1 MKEELTPLDI
11 LQENIPPG
19 TSLLIVGPPGSGKT
33 ILSQQIMYH
42 VLKGNESAICIASKS
57 QINLIT
63 SRKNLFNWDVAS
75 YLDNNQLN
83 VMEIGNVTDP
93 TELNI
98 SLAQAIGKSRQPLSL
113 IVVDSLTVLMV
124 GIDQGKIMKFAEGLA
139 GKLQAQNVSLIL
151 LATPTSETQ
160 DFLTKMKSLV
170 SSVIEIKLE
179 EGGVLQRY
187 MRIFKFQNR
196 NHSTQWYPFEITDEG
211 IQFAASSVKIPDT
224 FLFDLDGTLIAQDLD
239 LELIQQQVDTMAI
252 RGGYPE
258 ECLNKNASVL
268 ESIELAVSYLQEHG
282 MKWEGVK
289 NEALSY
295 LEQKELE
302 AVPRA
307 VCIEGAKNVLKILKE
322 KKMKV
327 GIITKNNRKAA
338 EQLLKKCGLYSYAD
352 VVLTRD
358 DVENGEPYS
367 ALVLQAVKELGS
379 LPERT
384 VVLSDYHGEI
394 EAGNN
399 ARCFTVGVLSG
410 SGTRVTLGNADLILK
425 SIRDLGKILT
435 IVK

>member
-1 MKEELTPLDI
+1 MDI
-11 LQENIPPG
+11 VQEDIPPG

-42 VLKGNESAICIASKS
+42 ALKGNKSTICIASKS

-98 SLAQAIGKSRQPLSL
+98 SLAQVIGKSKQPLSL

-160 DFLTKMKSLV
+160 DFLTKMKSLT

-196 NHSTQWYPFEITDEG
+196 NHSTRWYPFEITDNG

-224 FLFDLDGTLIAQDLD
+224 FLFDLDGTLVAQDLD
-239 LELIQQQVDTMAI
+239 LELIQQQVDTMVI
-252 RGGYPE
+252 RGGCPE
-258 ECLNKNASVL
+258 ECLDKNASVL
-268 ESIELAVSYLQEHG
+268 ETIQQAVSYMQEHG
-282 MKWEGVK
+282 MEWEGVK
-289 NEALSY
+289 KEALSY

-302 AVPRA
+302 AVPGA

-338 EQLLKKCGLYSYAD
+338 LQLLEKCGLHSYAD
-352 VVLTRD
+352 VFLTRD
-358 DVENGEPYS
+358 DVEDGEPYS
-367 ALVLQAVKELGS
+367 ALVLQAVKELDS

-410 SGTRVTLGNADLILK
+410 SGTRVTLGNADLVLN